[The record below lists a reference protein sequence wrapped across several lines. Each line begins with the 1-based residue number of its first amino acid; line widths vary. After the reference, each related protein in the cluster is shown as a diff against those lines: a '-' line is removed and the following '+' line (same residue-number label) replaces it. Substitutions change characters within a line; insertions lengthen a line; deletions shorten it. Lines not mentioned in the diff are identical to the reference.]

1 MKTVT
6 ATELQQK
13 MKHVLEDADK
23 NQEVLIM
30 PSTKNRGDIFIVPG
44 KVYNKMSDPGGKYTQ
59 MTQDRLAGH
68 LKRIMDE
75 DASLLDRL
83 AE

>member
-23 NQEVLIM
+23 NQEVLVLA
-30 PSTKNRGDIFIVPG
+30 STKNRSDIFIVPG
-44 KVYNKMSDPGGKYTQ
+44 KVYNEMNDHRRKYTQ
-59 MTQDRLAGH
+59 MTQDRLAEH
-68 LKRIMDE
+68 LKRIIDE

>member
-23 NQEVLIM
+23 NQEVLVLA
-30 PSTKNRGDIFIVPG
+30 STKNRSDIFIVPG
-44 KVYNKMSDPGGKYTQ
+44 KVYNEMNGHRRKYTQ
-59 MTQDRLAGH
+59 MTQDRLAEH
-68 LKRIMDE
+68 LKRIIDE